1 MASAP
6 QLIGLAKSLPAPL
19 QRFFARYPP
28 AAILP
33 ENAPKTRYQ
42 EDRPNPFRFYKHPVT
57 GKWQDPVYSNRR
69 QAELVKMARDN
80 GVEDLLPDTRK
91 ATEYQLAHRVEHGL
105 RVKGTG
111 VGQKVK
117 GHIHER
123 HMIAKYVGGFA
134 MALDGEEEKGN
145 AGYAQ
150 SHQALEE
157 GGQIR
162 MDQVPQINKKTTD
175 GMTAFL
181 RPVHLPVYFYSS
193 AFPRKRKHIMT
204 SSQSISSSADTATHY
219 QVLNITSALLDTQHD
234 STPLIKRA
242 YHRALLRNHPDKVA
256 NSDPSSVFF
265 TVDQITTALNVLS
278 SPSARV
284 AYDAALRV
292 SRPTGAAGRDGS
304 FQTGVENVDL
314 DDLAFDEDQ
323 ECWYR
328 PCRCGNEHSYEFRE
342 ADLEEVSEEGEL
354 VVGCLDCSLWLRVH
368 FAVLDENEDDV
379 QPSSTTSKDKI

>member
-42 EDRPNPFRFYKHPVT
+42 EERPNPFRFYKHPVT
-57 GKWQDPVYSNRR
+57 GKWQDPVYSHRR
-69 QAELVKMARDN
+69 QAELVKMARDS

-91 ATEYQLAHRVEHGL
+91 ATEYKLAHRVEHGL

-123 HMIAKYVGGFA
+123 HMIAKMETRRKA
-134 MALDGEEEKGN
+134 MLDMPSLIK
-145 AGYAQ
+145 
-150 SHQALEE
+150 
-157 GGQIR
+157 R
-162 MDQVPQINKKTTD
+162 WKRKTTD
-175 GMTAFL
+175 GMTAFV
-181 RPVHLPVYFYSS
+181 RPVHLPMYFYVQEYLQRSCQTL
-193 AFPRKRKHIMT
+193 ATMA
-204 SSQSISSSADTATHY
+204 SSQSLSVSADTATHY
-219 QVLNITSALLDTQHD
+219 QVLNITPALLDTQHD
-234 STPLIKRA
+234 SAPLIKRA

-278 SPSARV
+278 SPSARA

-292 SRPTGAAGRDGS
+292 SRPTGVTGQDGS

-342 ADLEEVSEEGEL
+342 ADLEEVSDEGEL

-368 FAVLDENEDDV
+368 FAVLDEDEDDT
-379 QPSSTTSKDKI
+379 QPSVTTSKEEI